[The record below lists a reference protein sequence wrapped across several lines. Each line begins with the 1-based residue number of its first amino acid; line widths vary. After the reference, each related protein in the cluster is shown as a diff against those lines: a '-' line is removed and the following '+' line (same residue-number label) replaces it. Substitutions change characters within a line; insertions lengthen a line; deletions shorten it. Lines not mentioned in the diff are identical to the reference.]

1 MKDEKAR
8 REERKDA
15 YCLLRKFFV
24 QCSVSSL
31 PARLSSSPLKI
42 DPPHALALPA
52 GGQHNEAG
60 REKFLSSFFPPIPP
74 SPFEPACREERRE
87 GTLRVLPAIS
97 TRDSLLLSAG
107 IRGGERGGGEEGLS
121 KLPPPDDTPTSYAH
135 SQLLFFP
142 SPPAPHSFHPH
153 RRHLIAGQGG
163 GGGGGTLHHQ
173 SPGMR
178 GGWLVWATETSYG
191 ESGNALH
198 PPGGGSAPP
207 PPTTLYAAHTRV
219 PLREENIER

>member
-1 MKDEKAR
+1 MRQGEKSF
-8 REERKDA
+8 
-15 YCLLRKFFV
+15 CL
-24 QCSVSSL
+24 VSSPHPPL
-31 PARLSSSPLKI
+31 SFGARVS
-42 DPPHALALPA
+42 
-52 GGQHNEAG
+52 GGKEG
-60 REKFLSSFFPPIPP
+60 G
-74 SPFEPACREERRE
+74 RE

-142 SPPAPHSFHPH
+142 SLTAPHSFHPH
-153 RRHLIAGQGG
+153 RRHLIAGQG

-198 PPGGGSAPP
+198 PPGGGGGGSAPP